1 VSRGERGRARR
12 SARPARGPGK
22 PDKEALQPKRTRKGG
37 KAEKA
42 RDVREPRGFRKAKR
56 AGKSGPAP
64 RPDAVPAGHSAR
76 ERRTRQLVEVGTRGV
91 SFVFR
96 HRAGNVAIL
105 AMTLVAAAQLFV
117 LQVTNAPALRA
128 QAAGQLKVTDV
139 EKAVRGSIVDRH
151 NDQLAFT
158 IESRALTFQPK
169 RIRKQL
175 EEAKKK
181 DSSAPDPQQR
191 LRDIAKDVSTRL
203 KNKPD
208 YQTVLKKLQSDETFV
223 YLARAVDPAV
233 AGAISDNFPEV
244 GSERQDLRQYPGG
257 SLAANVVGGI
267 DWDGHG
273 LLGLEDSLDAV
284 LSGTDG
290 SVTYDRGSDGVVIP
304 GSYRN
309 RHRALNGSTV
319 QLTLDDDIQF
329 YVQQQVQQAKN
340 LSGARNVSAVVLD
353 AKTGEVLAMA
363 NDNTFDPSQD
373 IGRQGDKQLGNPA
386 VSSPFE
392 PGSVNKVITASSVI
406 EYGLSNPDEVLQVPG
421 SINMGGVNVHDAWAH
436 GVMPY
441 TTTGVFGK
449 SSNVGTLMLAQRV
462 GPDRFYDMIQKFG
475 LGQRTNVGLPGE
487 SAGLVPPIDQWSGST
502 FSNLPIGQ
510 GLSMTLLQMT
520 GMYQTIAND
529 GVRMPPR
536 IIKATI
542 APDGTRTEEP
552 RPEGV
557 RVVSAQTAQ
566 TVRNMLRAV
575 VQRDPMGYQQGTG
588 SAAGVPG
595 YQMAGKTGTAQQ
607 INPGCGCYF
616 DDVYWITFAGMAT
629 VDNPRYVVGI
639 MMDNPNRNA
648 DGSPGHSAAPLF
660 HNIAGWLMQREN
672 VPLSPD
678 PGPPL
683 ILQAT

>member
-1 VSRGERGRARR
+1 MSRGETRR
-12 SARPARGPGK
+12 PRRSQSARPTRGSRK
-22 PDKEALQPKRTRKGG
+22 SQEAKAVRQPKKL
-37 KAEKA
+37 
-42 RDVREPRGFRKAKR
+42 RKAKQPKQTR
-56 AGKSGPAP
+56 AAE
-64 RPDAVPAGHSAR
+64 RPDAVAAGRSAR
-76 ERRTRQLVEVGTRGV
+76 ERRTRHVVEAGTRGA

-96 HRAGNVAIL
+96 HRAGNGVIL
-105 AMTLVAAAQLFV
+105 LLTLVAAVQLFI
-117 LQVTNAPALRA
+117 LQVTNAPKLRA

-139 EKAVRGSIVDRH
+139 EKAVRGSIVDR
-151 NDQLAFT
+151 NNERLSFT

-169 RIRKQL
+169 RIRQQL

-181 DSSAPDPQQR
+181 NSAAPDPQEH
-191 LRDIAKDVSTRL
+191 LRDIAKEVSARL
-203 KNKPD
+203 NNKPD
-208 YQTVLKKLQSDETFV
+208 FATVLKKLQSNDNFV

-233 AGAISDNFPEV
+233 AGAISDKFPEV

-257 SLAANVVGGI
+257 SLAANIVGGI

-273 LLGLEDSLDAV
+273 LLGLEDSLDSV

-309 RHRALNGSTV
+309 RHRAVNGSTV
-319 QLTLDDDIQF
+319 QLTIDDDIQF

-340 LSGARNVSAVVLD
+340 VSGAHNVSAVVLD

-373 IGRQGDKQLGNPA
+373 IGRQGDKQLGNLV

-406 EYGLSNPDEVLQVPG
+406 EYGLTNPDEVLQVPG
-421 SINMGGVNVHDAWAH
+421 SIQMGGVTVHDAWEH

-462 GPDRFYDMIQKFG
+462 GPDRFYEMVRKFG

-520 GMYQTIAND
+520 DMYQTIAND
-529 GVRMPPR
+529 GVRIPPR

-542 APDGTRTEEP
+542 APDGSRTEEP
-552 RPEGV
+552 RPEGI
-557 RVVSAQTAQ
+557 RVVSTQTAQ
-566 TVRNMLRAV
+566 TVRQMLRAV

-588 SAAGVPG
+588 SAAAVPG

-616 DDVYWITFAGMAT
+616 DDVYWITFAGVAT
-629 VDNPRYVVGI
+629 VDNPRYVIGI
-639 MMDNPNRNA
+639 MMDNPGRNA
-648 DGSPGHSAAPLF
+648 DGTPGHSAAPLF

-683 ILQAT
+683 TLQAT

>member
-1 VSRGERGRARR
+1 MRQSNLPAKPEKAPKARKAQQPKASRKDKKTGVA
-12 SARPARGPGK
+12 GK
-22 PDKEALQPKRTRKGG
+22 PEA
-37 KAEKA
+37 
-42 RDVREPRGFRKAKR
+42 
-56 AGKSGPAP
+56 
-64 RPDAVPAGHSAR
+64 AVGHSAR
-76 ERRTRQLVEVGTRGV
+76 ARRTRSVVEATTRSS
-91 SFVFR
+91 SFLFR
-96 HRAGNVAIL
+96 HRVGYAVIL
-105 AMTLVAAAQLFV
+105 VMMLVAGAQLFV
-117 LQVTNAPALRA
+117 LQVTNAPKLRA

-139 EKAVRGSIVDRH
+139 SKAIRGSIVDR
-151 NDQLAFT
+151 NNQQLAFT

-169 RIRKQL
+169 RIRQQL
-175 EEAKKK
+175 EDERKK
-181 DSSAPDPQQR
+181 DPDAPDPQTR
-191 LRDIAKDVSTRL
+191 LRDIAKEVATRL
-203 KNKPD
+203 NNKPD
-208 YQTVLKKLQSDETFV
+208 YATVLKKLQSDDNFV
-223 YLARAVDPAV
+223 YLARAVDPAI
-233 AGAISDNFPEV
+233 ASAISDKYPEV

-257 SLAANVVGGI
+257 SLAANIVGGI

-273 LLGLEDSLDAV
+273 LLGLEDSMDSA

-290 SVTYDRGSDGVVIP
+290 SITYDRGSDGVVIP

-309 RHRALNGSTV
+309 RHKAVNGSTV
-319 QLTLDDDIQF
+319 QLTIDNDIQF

-340 LSGARNVSAVVLD
+340 LSGAHNVSAVVLD
-353 AKTGEVLAMA
+353 SKTGEVLAMA

-373 IGRQGDKQLGNPA
+373 IGRQGDRQLGNLP

-392 PGSVNKVITASSVI
+392 PGSVNKIVTASSVI

-421 SINMGGVNVHDAWAH
+421 SINMGGVNVHDAWDH

-462 GPDRFYDMIQKFG
+462 GPERFYDMVRKFG

-520 GMYQTIAND
+520 DMYQAIAND
-529 GVRMPPR
+529 GVRIPPR
-536 IIKATI
+536 IIKATV
-542 APDGTRTEEP
+542 AADGTRTEEP

-566 TVRNMLRAV
+566 TVRQMLRAV
-575 VQRDPMGYQQGTG
+575 VQHDPMGYQQGTG
-588 SAAGVPG
+588 PAAAVPG

-629 VDNPRYVVGI
+629 VDNPRYVIGI
-639 MMDNPNRNA
+639 MMDNPERNA
-648 DGSPGHSAAPLF
+648 DGTPGHSAAPLF

-683 ILQAT
+683 TLQVT